1 MRVGAPVVAWG
12 DAHDELR
19 SRVGD
24 LASLRCGSLRAA
36 LEETAK
42 AFSETEGV
50 KIEPVLASAR
60 PASYRFAMY
69 ILAEGQRI
77 LARHGFSA
85 PALPQEGSKP

>member
-1 MRVGAPVVAWG
+1 MRVGAAVVAWAMLMTNCG
-12 DAHDELR
+12 Y
-19 SRVGD
+19 
-24 LASLRCGSLRAA
+24 ASETVHLYAAGSLRAA